1 MMYFDNAATT
11 YPKPTTV
18 NQAVE
23 RALRLY
29 GANPGRAGHAMSMRT
44 AEEIYQTRSEIAEFF
59 NAAGPECVVFTPNCT
74 AALNYVIKGI
84 LKPGDHVVT
93 SNLEHNAVMRP
104 LEKLSDKGI
113 TYTAVEVTP
122 GDNDKTVDAFRKALK
137 PNTALVVCTHVS
149 NVWGIRLPV
158 ERITALVHQ
167 YGIPLC
173 LDAAQS
179 AGVFPI
185 QMGVSCDYLCIAPHK
200 GLYAPMGT
208 GILITCMEKKLDT
221 LIEGGT
227 GTNSISLEQPETL
240 PDRFESGTVNV
251 PGICGIRAGLR
262 FVRSKGLSRVLE
274 HETMLMRRLY
284 RSLAKSPKVQLY
296 TPEPEGKAFAPV
308 FSFNVEGMGSEE
320 VGSFLARQGAA
331 VRAGLHCAP
340 CAHKT
345 MGTLETGAVRCCPS
359 VFTTERD
366 VATFA
371 SFMRKIL

>member
-1 MMYFDNAATT
+1 MIYFDNAATT
-11 YPKPTTV
+11 YPKPSAV
-18 NQAVE
+18 NRAVNN
-23 RALRLY
+23 ALLLY
-29 GANPGRAGHAMSMRT
+29 GANPGRAGHSMSMRT
-44 AEEIYQTRSEIAEFF
+44 AEEIYRTRSEVADFF
-59 NAAGPECVVFTPNCT
+59 GAAGPECVVFTPNCT
-74 AALNYVIKGI
+74 ASLNYVMKGI

-104 LEKLSDKGI
+104 LEKLAEKGI

-122 GDNDKTVDAFRKALK
+122 GDNDKTVDSFRKALK

-158 ERITALVHQ
+158 ERIAALAHQ

-185 QMGVSCDYLCIAPHK
+185 KMGESCDYLCVASHK

-208 GILITCMEKKLDT
+208 GILVTCMEKNLDT
-221 LIEGGT
+221 LREGGT
-227 GTNSISLEQPETL
+227 GTNSLSLQQPDTL

-251 PGICGIRAGLR
+251 PGICGIHAGIR
-262 FVRSKGLSRVLE
+262 FVKTRGISRILE
-274 HETMLMRRLY
+274 HETLLMQRLY
-284 RSLAKSPKVQLY
+284 RRIRQSPKIHLY
-296 TPEPEGKAFAPV
+296 TPEPDGNALGPV
-308 FSFNVEGMGSEE
+308 VSFNVEGMDSED
-320 VGSFLARQGAA
+320 VGAFMAKQGVA

-345 MGTLETGAVRCCPS
+345 MGTLESGAVRCCPS
-359 VFTTERD
+359 VFTTENQIAGF
-366 VATFA
+366 VSAL
-371 SFMRKIL
+371 RKIL

>member
-1 MMYFDNAATT
+1 
-11 YPKPTTV
+11 
-18 NQAVE
+18 
-23 RALRLY
+23 
-29 GANPGRAGHAMSMRT
+29 MSMRT

-113 TYTAVEVTP
+113 AYTAVEVTP

-179 AGVFPI
+179 GR
-185 QMGVSCDYLCIAPHK
+185 CISYSDGSKLRLFVHSAP
-200 GLYAPMGT
+200 
-208 GILITCMEKKLDT
+208 
-221 LIEGGT
+221 
-227 GTNSISLEQPETL
+227 
-240 PDRFESGTVNV
+240 
-251 PGICGIRAGLR
+251 
-262 FVRSKGLSRVLE
+262 
-274 HETMLMRRLY
+274 
-284 RSLAKSPKVQLY
+284 
-296 TPEPEGKAFAPV
+296 
-308 FSFNVEGMGSEE
+308 
-320 VGSFLARQGAA
+320 
-331 VRAGLHCAP
+331 
-340 CAHKT
+340 
-345 MGTLETGAVRCCPS
+345 
-359 VFTTERD
+359 
-366 VATFA
+366 
-371 SFMRKIL
+371 

>member
-1 MMYFDNAATT
+1 MYFDNAATT
-11 YPKPTTV
+11 YPKPITV

-23 RALRLY
+23 RALRSY

-44 AEEIYQTRSEIAEFF
+44 AEEIYQTRSEAAEFF
-59 NAAGPECVVFTPNCT
+59 GAAGPECVVFTPNCT

-104 LEKLSDKGI
+104 LEKLTEKGI
-113 TYTAVEVTP
+113 AYTAVEVIP
-122 GDNDKTVDAFRKALK
+122 GDNDKTVDAFRKALR

-185 QMGVSCDYLCIAPHK
+185 RMGVSCDYLCVASHK

-208 GILITCMEKKLDT
+208 GILITCTGSKLDT
-221 LIEGGT
+221 LIE
-227 GTNSISLEQPETL
+227 
-240 PDRFESGTVNV
+240 
-251 PGICGIRAGLR
+251 
-262 FVRSKGLSRVLE
+262 
-274 HETMLMRRLY
+274 
-284 RSLAKSPKVQLY
+284 
-296 TPEPEGKAFAPV
+296 
-308 FSFNVEGMGSEE
+308 
-320 VGSFLARQGAA
+320 
-331 VRAGLHCAP
+331 
-340 CAHKT
+340 
-345 MGTLETGAVRCCPS
+345 
-359 VFTTERD
+359 
-366 VATFA
+366 
-371 SFMRKIL
+371 

>member
-167 YGIPLC
+167 
-173 LDAAQS
+173 
-179 AGVFPI
+179 
-185 QMGVSCDYLCIAPHK
+185 
-200 GLYAPMGT
+200 
-208 GILITCMEKKLDT
+208 
-221 LIEGGT
+221 
-227 GTNSISLEQPETL
+227 
-240 PDRFESGTVNV
+240 
-251 PGICGIRAGLR
+251 
-262 FVRSKGLSRVLE
+262 
-274 HETMLMRRLY
+274 
-284 RSLAKSPKVQLY
+284 
-296 TPEPEGKAFAPV
+296 
-308 FSFNVEGMGSEE
+308 
-320 VGSFLARQGAA
+320 
-331 VRAGLHCAP
+331 
-340 CAHKT
+340 
-345 MGTLETGAVRCCPS
+345 
-359 VFTTERD
+359 
-366 VATFA
+366 
-371 SFMRKIL
+371 